1 MFGFGGLGMLIW
13 LIVLVAVVY
22 FVLRFFRKSDALTG
36 RGSSRALEILKE
48 RYARGEIDMETY
60 DRMKD
65 ELK

>member
-36 RGSSRALEILKE
+36 SGSSRALEILKE